1 MRHGGGTGIIPRMKR
16 PESSSG
22 AADPGDAPIR
32 ASLALLAMV
41 VIWAV
46 NFSVAKR
53 ALSSLSPLAF
63 NALRFPLAAAVLYVA
78 LRRRGPIRTPDRA
91 DLWKLVG
98 LGILG
103 NGVYQLCFIYG
114 LANTRAGTA
123 SVLLAGTPIVTAL
136 LSALAGHEK
145 VSRATWLGVI
155 ATFVGITLVI
165 GSTAGADAVEGGDRI
180 LGDVLML
187 AATVT
192 WAVYTV
198 ASRNLIRRY
207 GAVAVTAWTLWFGT
221 ALVVLIG
228 VGDVVAT
235 DLSRI
240 PGETWF
246 AVAYAG
252 GLSIG
257 LAYMFWAYGVRQLGN
272 TRTATY
278 SNLVPALAL
287 VVAWVWLGEVPSPR
301 QALGAGIIIAG
312 VTAVQIAGGRRRQA
326 AVAPSQHG

>member
-1 MRHGGGTGIIPRMKR
+1 MKP
-16 PESSSG
+16 PERSAG
-22 AADPGDAPIR
+22 AAEPADAPIR
-32 ASLALLAMV
+32 ATLALLAMV
-41 VIWAV
+41 AIWAV

-53 ALSSLSPLAF
+53 ALSFLSPLAF
-63 NALRFPLAAAVLYVA
+63 NALRFPLAAVVLLVA
-78 LRRRGPIRTPDRA
+78 LRRRGPIRMPARR
-91 DLWKLVG
+91 DLWAFVG

-103 NGVYQLCFIYG
+103 NVVYQLCFIYG
-114 LANTRAGTA
+114 LAHTRAGTA

-136 LSALAGHEK
+136 LSALVGHEK
-145 VSRATWLGVI
+145 VNGATWLGVL

-165 GSTAGADAVEGGDRI
+165 GSTAGDTAERADRI

-187 AATVT
+187 AATVA

-198 ASRNLIRRY
+198 ANRNLIRRY
-207 GAVAVTAWTLWFGT
+207 GAVSVTAWTLWFGS
-221 ALVVLIG
+221 AVVVVIG
-228 VGDVVAT
+228 LRDVFAT
-235 DLSRI
+235 DLAALSF
-240 PGETWF
+240 ETWF

-257 LAYMFWAYGVRQLGN
+257 IAYTFWAYGVRQLGN

-287 VVAWVWLGEVPSPR
+287 LVAWIWLGEVPTAR

-312 VTAVQIAGGRRRQA
+312 VTAVQIAGARRRQTP
-326 AVAPSQHG
+326 VAPSQHG